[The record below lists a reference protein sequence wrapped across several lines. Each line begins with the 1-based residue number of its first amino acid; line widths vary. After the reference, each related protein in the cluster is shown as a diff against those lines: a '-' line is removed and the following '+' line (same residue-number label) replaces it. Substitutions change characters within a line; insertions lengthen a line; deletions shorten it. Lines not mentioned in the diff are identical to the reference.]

1 MANTGTKKHSIFD
14 KQDVTQG
21 LNVLYTPPNFT
32 KEPAK
37 CIDIIAVPGLGADMT
52 HTWIHKGPDKKG
64 KWHWLKDDQM
74 LPNVIPN
81 ARISVFGYR
90 SQWFGKDAVQ
100 TDIKAIANELLESI
114 QEERGVRNVKRP
126 IIFIGHSLGGLVVA
140 RAVVDG
146 VLRRDEFPDVVECIA
161 SCVFL
166 GTPFRGSPAQPYA
179 KLLGIAGDAIG
190 GIAIYNNLLKILKH
204 GSPELD
210 DLAHEFLGVSRK
222 MFIHLVCYYETVK
235 SSGTVIASKESSI
248 FEGHE
253 NHPCDRTHEE
263 MNKFD
268 GPKDAAYRALSNKL
282 RRIMLN
288 EWPRIQKLRN
298 SSQVKFDDK
307 EVKVILDSLES
318 INPKKDLE
326 AIRKGQ
332 GSQSW
337 IPKDPDYQKWKD
349 YPTHQNIWIS
359 GGPGKGKSKAAIS
372 IVDDLDSLINQVPYR
387 DDSPAL
393 TYFFCDERDVDKSKA
408 INVLKTL
415 IWQLLSTK
423 RFLARYFSTENDS
436 QKGSLESA
444 SLPELWRSLTNACL
458 DRELGTV
465 YFVVAG
471 LDQIDS
477 ASRKVF
483 LDLLISWNPP
493 VMEDEDQSPPVIK
506 WVFLGAAKPDIEMA
520 LRGAIR
526 INLDNGSNLEEQ
538 QKELHSIIGH
548 KIREIS
554 MKNGYSRSLEYYT
567 KSYIAFRAD
576 GKSNYDWV
584 NLVCKELEY
593 DKPQYNYIRRHLES
607 LPSDLQ
613 PMYEHLSKRI
623 SNSPDDKLE
632 CSKEIL
638 RCLLLVDAPPTLFE
652 LAVIADLPI
661 EQRRDEEA
669 IKEHVAICGAFIDIF
684 EDYEGISR
692 VRTSNTSAHTYLD
705 SKSEQWLSMPSKQIQ
720 HGIIALRCLEY
731 VRSHIK
737 EKARDH
743 ELGEYQDNE
752 EEQGADEEETAN
764 SDDGEHEDNE
774 AVDDTL
780 AYPYMK
786 WIEHALK
793 ATPDIIECFDLH
805 EEFWE
810 LGSEDRRKWAAFF
823 HENDG
828 DFDENFST
836 MGIAAYFGYND
847 FADSVLKNEV
857 NLRELRMPDSSGNY
871 PLYWACAKG
880 HIKMVDKLCNAGA
893 DVNGY
898 QNDDEAVGLSPLH
911 GAVLSGKMEIVEYL
925 LTKGAI
931 VDTPNLSHGTALYLA
946 VEKDYAQIAK
956 QLMKNGANP
965 NSIGGDDVLP
975 LNAAAHN
982 GNLELIQLLVH
993 QGSYIDCDIEYSWGN
1008 ALGVASYHGHPKVV
1022 KYLLSLGAAINKT
1035 DARGFSPLKSSVST
1049 GARGNDEIV
1058 RLLLQYDS
1066 DPESH
1071 NLALESAVENNLL
1084 QCVKVII
1091 ERCPLVSHRNPFETA
1106 AKNGL
1111 TGILKILTG
1120 DGIPPEVKDKALY
1133 EATDKEHF
1141 STVELL
1147 LNMGASPNAEGTE
1160 FGNALQAAAYDGNED
1175 ILRLLLDRGAN
1186 PNQKYGDDTYGTAL
1200 QAAAF
1205 QGTLANVQLL
1215 VELGALINFSK
1226 VGLFG
1231 NPLYAACSTGR
1242 DEIVEFLISR
1252 GADVNAAGGE
1262 YDYSIIIASEN
1273 GYQNCVELLVKAK
1286 ADVNVRG
1293 GPDGVTPL
1301 ITAAAQLPV
1310 STVKLLL
1317 ANGARLHDVDNDND
1331 NALLM
1336 AAASGDAECVAFLLG
1351 KGADIHHIGKWG
1363 GALHR
1368 AAASGTLECVQILLN
1383 DDNDIDVNQKGGKY
1397 YTPLQVAASFGSS
1410 DIVEALLGRGAN
1422 VHSKGGTYFT
1432 ALQAA
1437 AASDDEATVRL
1448 LLDKGAK
1455 TTDRGGRHGSPLHAA
1470 VRVDASIELIDLLLE
1485 HGADINDVD
1494 DVTGSVLTLAA
1505 RRAADE
1511 TVLHLIEKGADIN
1524 LAGGKYGNFIQAAA
1538 YISPADTI
1546 KSILKYEP
1554 DLNFQ
1559 GGYYGS
1565 ALAAASSYGDNELV
1579 DLLLS
1584 QKQKPTQHILD
1595 EALYTAVHYRESD
1608 TVNLLLEHGA
1618 SVVAEGCGR
1627 DNCIIGR
1634 YGSILDALESEMS
1647 EEETAQRKFDGDR
1660 DDVEIE
1666 EEEESDD
1673 EDEDEDEKSE
1683 DDYSSQVS
1691 DDDEEVDQADKIEI
1705 YIGIK
1710 NILTTA
1716 LDALNPQKDKVKE
1729 PAPEHKSFEAPKQEP
1744 QIVQIVTQGEQQL
1757 ETSKEQPQ
1765 LGRPE
1770 NTDRTVSEPSIPSQ
1784 PSIAELP
1791 ATSTTKSFSST
1802 NRYKRPTREE
1812 IEARP
1817 FNTTVAKSD
1826 PKERP
1831 ARYSSDYSVESPV
1844 DTRAQLPGLPPIV
1857 SAELESSPPKRH
1869 TQPIPPPKEPPVR
1882 TSVSQPA
1889 PNQPVYAAYPGSQQ
1903 ALPPRRQISPENPS
1917 GKTVISR
1924 RPVATPSPP
1933 PATYPTNPA
1942 LMPQGLQ
1949 LPNRPEVAG
1958 PPSPSVY
1965 GQFSPYSGAP
1975 NVASVIAASRPASSS
1990 ISTPGYFPPQPNTE
2004 YAPRPARASV
2014 SSSSY
2019 SPAQPAVNTSRPS
2032 RATVSSANNLSYPRS
2047 SIPERFVQMPSPSPP
2062 SSMGSNNPS
2071 RIEYA
2076 PVSTSGYPSPQPVS
2090 TPSSWQ
2096 SRPSVSSSQ
2105 TNPLPY
2111 PGASTT
2117 DYFGASSQ
2125 GSPAQPPYNN
2135 NGAPYTAYRPSQSS
2149 SQNQNQKQTQNP
2161 NPNQTQNQNTNP
2173 NQTQGLGYG
2182 RGAPQQPRPNQQ
2194 QQSWNTYR
2202 G

>member
-21 LNVLYTPPNFT
+21 LNVLYTPSNFT

-37 CIDIIAVPGLGADMT
+37 CIDIIAVPGLGADTT
-52 HTWIHKGPDKKG
+52 HAWIHKGPDKKG

-140 RAVVDG
+140 RAVVDR

-179 KLLGIAGDAIG
+179 KLLGIAGDPVG

-222 MFIHLVCYYETVK
+222 MFIHLVCYYET
-235 SSGTVIASKESSI
+235 TVIASKESSN

-263 MNKFD
+263 MNKFG

-288 EWPRIQKLRN
+288 EWPKIQKLRN

-307 EVKVILDSLES
+307 EVKVILDSLEG

-349 YPTHQNIWIS
+349 YPTYQNILIS
-359 GGPGKGKSKAAIS
+359 GGPPKGKAKAAIS

-423 RFLARYFSTENDS
+423 PFLARYFSTENDS

-506 WVFLGAAKPDIEMA
+506 WVFLSAAKPDIEMA

-538 QKELHSIIGH
+538 KKELHSIIGY

-638 RCLLLVDAPPTLFE
+638 RCLLLVDTPPTLFE

-669 IKEHVAICGAFIDIF
+669 INEHVAICGAFVDIF

-705 SKSEQWLSMPSKQIQ
+705 SKSEQWLSMPSKKIQ

-743 ELGEYQDNE
+743 DLGENQDNE
-752 EEQGADEEETAN
+752 EEQGPDEEETEN

-836 MGIAAYFGYND
+836 MSIAAYFGYND
-847 FADSVLKNEV
+847 FADSVLKNELH
-857 NLRELRMPDSSGNY
+857 LRELRMPNSSGNY

-975 LNAAAHN
+975 LNAAAQN

-1008 ALGVASYHGHPKVV
+1008 ALGVASYYGHPKVV

-1091 ERCPLVSHRNPFETA
+1091 ERCPLVSHRNHFETA

-1120 DGIPPEVKDKALY
+1120 DGIPQEVKDKALY

-1141 STVELL
+1141 STVEML
-1147 LNMGASPNAEGTE
+1147 LNMGASRNAEGTDIDYILSR
-1160 FGNALQAAAYDGNED
+1160 FGDALQAAAYDGNEE
-1175 ILRLLLDRGAN
+1175 ILRLLLDRGAD
-1186 PNQKYGDDTYGTAL
+1186 PNKTYGEDTYGTAL

-1205 QGTLANVQLL
+1205 EGTLANVQLL
-1215 VELGALINFSK
+1215 VERGALINLPK

-1242 DEIVEFLISR
+1242 DEIVEFLISK
-1252 GADVNAAGGE
+1252 GADVNAVGGV
-1262 YDYSIIIASEN
+1262 YGYSIIIASKIR
-1273 GYQNCVELLVKAK
+1273 YQNCVELLVKAK

-1293 GPDGVTPL
+1293 GPDGITPL
-1301 ITAAAQLPV
+1301 ITAAAELPV
-1310 STVKLLL
+1310 STVELLL
-1317 ANGARLHDVDNDND
+1317 AKGARLHDVDNDNN
-1331 NALLM
+1331 NALLT
-1336 AAASGDAECVAFLLG
+1336 AAASGDYESVAFLLG
-1351 KGADIHHIGKWG
+1351 KGANIHHIGKSG

-1368 AAASGTLECVQILLN
+1368 AAASGTLECVQVLLN
-1383 DDNDIDVNQKGGKY
+1383 DDNDIDVNRRGGKY
-1397 YTPLQVAASFGSS
+1397 FTPLQVAASFGSS
-1410 DIVEALLGRGAN
+1410 DIVEALL
-1422 VHSKGGTYFT
+1422 

-1448 LLDKGAK
+1448 LLKKGAK
-1455 TTDRGGRHGSPLHAA
+1455 TSDRGGRHGSPLHAA
-1470 VRVDASIELIDLLLE
+1470 VRVDASIGLIDLLLE
-1485 HGADINDVD
+1485 HRADINAVD
-1494 DVTGSVLTLAA
+1494 DLTGSVLALAA
-1505 RRAADE
+1505 RRADDE
-1511 TVLHLIEKGADIN
+1511 TVIHLIEKGADIN
-1524 LAGGKYGNFIQAAA
+1524 LAGGRYGNFIQAAV
-1538 YISPADTI
+1538 YICPTDTI

-1565 ALAAASSYGDNELV
+1565 ALAAASSRNENGLV
-1579 DLLLS
+1579 DLLN

-1608 TVNLLLEHGA
+1608 NVDLLLEHGA

-1627 DNCIIGR
+1627 EKCIIGR
-1634 YGSILDALESEMS
+1634 YESILDALENEMS
-1647 EEETAQRKFDGDR
+1647 KEETAQTNFDGDKDEVELEFGAKS
-1660 DDVEIE
+1660 DD
-1666 EEEESDD
+1666 DD
-1673 EDEDEDEKSE
+1673 EDSE

-1691 DDDEEVDQADKIEI
+1691 EDNDEVDKASKIEI
-1705 YIGIK
+1705 YFGIK

-1716 LDALNPQKDKVKE
+1716 LDALNPQKDQVKE
-1729 PAPEHKSFEAPKQEP
+1729 PAPEYKSFEAPKQESH
-1744 QIVQIVTQGEQQL
+1744 IVPNVAPGEQQL
-1757 ETSKEQPQ
+1757 ETSKKQPQ

-1770 NTDRTVSEPSIPSQ
+1770 NTDRTVSEPSIPPQ

-1817 FNTTVAKSD
+1817 FNTTVPKSD

-1831 ARYSSDYSVESPV
+1831 PRYSSDYSIESPV
-1844 DTRAQLPGLPPIV
+1844 DTRSQLLGLPPIV

-1869 TQPIPPPKEPPVR
+1869 NQPIPPPKEPPAR
-1882 TSVSQPA
+1882 TSISQPA
-1889 PNQPVYAAYPGSQQ
+1889 PNQPVYAAYPG
-1903 ALPPRRQISPENPS
+1903 L
-1917 GKTVISR
+1917 
-1924 RPVATPSPP
+1924 
-1933 PATYPTNPA
+1933 
-1942 LMPQGLQ
+1942 
-1949 LPNRPEVAG
+1949 
-1958 PPSPSVY
+1958 
-1965 GQFSPYSGAP
+1965 
-1975 NVASVIAASRPASSS
+1975 
-1990 ISTPGYFPPQPNTE
+1990 
-2004 YAPRPARASV
+2004 
-2014 SSSSY
+2014 
-2019 SPAQPAVNTSRPS
+2019 
-2032 RATVSSANNLSYPRS
+2032 
-2047 SIPERFVQMPSPSPP
+2047 
-2062 SSMGSNNPS
+2062 
-2071 RIEYA
+2071 
-2076 PVSTSGYPSPQPVS
+2076 
-2090 TPSSWQ
+2090 
-2096 SRPSVSSSQ
+2096 
-2105 TNPLPY
+2105 
-2111 PGASTT
+2111 
-2117 DYFGASSQ
+2117 
-2125 GSPAQPPYNN
+2125 
-2135 NGAPYTAYRPSQSS
+2135 
-2149 SQNQNQKQTQNP
+2149 
-2161 NPNQTQNQNTNP
+2161 
-2173 NQTQGLGYG
+2173 
-2182 RGAPQQPRPNQQ
+2182 
-2194 QQSWNTYR
+2194 
-2202 G
+2202 